1 MDGAIEREDDG
12 ALLEQWRAGDA
23 TAGQV
28 LVQRH
33 MQPLYRFFRTKVDR
47 DVDELIQRTWL
58 TLLEAKA
65 PFRGD
70 SAFRTFLLGFARMK
84 LLERF
89 RAERRDADRF
99 DAGSVSVADLG
110 ISPSR
115 WVADREEHRL
125 LLQALRR
132 IPFDHQ
138 VALELYYF
146 ESLDSRQIAEVLGV
160 SPNTIRSR
168 LGRAR
173 TALEAMLRTLE
184 ADGAAIESTA
194 ADLEGWARSLKA
206 VVDAS

>member
-1 MDGAIEREDDG
+1 MDQLEDG
-12 ALLEQWRAGDA
+12 ALLEQWRGGDA
-23 TAGQV
+23 AAGEV
-28 LVQRH
+28 LVRRH
-33 MQPLYRFFRTKVDR
+33 MDVLYRFFRTKVDR

-65 PFRGD
+65 PFRRD
-70 SAFRTFLLGFARMK
+70 SLFRTFLLGFARMK

-89 RAERRDADRF
+89 RAERRHDARF
-99 DAGSVSVADLG
+99 DGGSVSIADLG

-115 WVADREEHRL
+115 WVAEKEEHRL

-160 SPNTIRSR
+160 SPNTMRSR
-168 LGRAR
+168 LNRAR
-173 TALEAMLRTLE
+173 SSLESMLRTLE
-184 ADGAAIESTA
+184 ADGAAIESTG
-194 ADLEGWARSLKA
+194 ADLDGWARSLKA
-206 VVDAS
+206 IVDAS

>member
-1 MDGAIEREDDG
+1 MEEREDG
-12 ALLEQWRAGDA
+12 VLLELWRAGDA
-23 TAGQV
+23 EAGQA
-28 LVQRH
+28 LVRRH
-33 MQPLYRFFRTKVDR
+33 MNVLYRFFRTKVDL
-47 DVDELIQRTWL
+47 DVDELIQKTWL
-58 TLLEAKA
+58 SLLEATT

-89 RAERRDADRF
+89 RAERRDGERLDW
-99 DAGSVSVADLG
+99 GTVSIADLG
-110 ISPSR
+110 VSPSR
-115 WVADREEHRL
+115 WIADREEHRL

-160 SPNTIRSR
+160 SPNTMRSR
-168 LGRAR
+168 LVRAR
-173 TALEAMLRTLE
+173 AAVESMLRTLE
-184 ADGAAIESTA
+184 AEGAAIESTA
-194 ADLEGWARSLKA
+194 ADLEDWARSLKA

>member
-1 MDGAIEREDDG
+1 MADVDDG
-12 ALLEQWRAGDA
+12 ALLEQWRGGDA
-23 TAGQV
+23 GAGET
-28 LVQRH
+28 LVRRH
-33 MQPLYRFFRTKVDR
+33 MDVLYRFFRTKVDR
-47 DVDELIQRTWL
+47 DVDELIQKTWL
-58 TLLEAKA
+58 SLLEAKA

-89 RAERRDADRF
+89 RADRREGERF
-99 DAGSVSVADLG
+99 DWGTVSIADLG

-115 WVADREEHRL
+115 WLAEREEHRL

-160 SPNTIRSR
+160 SPNTMRSR
-168 LGRAR
+168 LVRAR
-173 TALEAMLRTLE
+173 AALESMLRSLE
-184 ADGAAIESTA
+184 AEGAAIESTA

>member
-1 MDGAIEREDDG
+1 MTELDDG

-23 TAGQV
+23 SAGET
-28 LVQRH
+28 LVRRH
-33 MQPLYRFFRTKVDR
+33 MDVLYRFFRTKVDR
-47 DVDELIQRTWL
+47 DVDELIQKTWL

-89 RAERRDADRF
+89 RAERREGERLDW
-99 DAGSVSVADLG
+99 GTVSIADLG

-115 WVADREEHRL
+115 WIADREEHRL

-146 ESLDSRQIAEVLGV
+146 ESLDSRQIGEVLGV
-160 SPNTIRSR
+160 SPNTMRSR
-168 LGRAR
+168 LARAR
-173 TALEAMLRTLE
+173 TALESMLRSLE
-184 ADGAAIESTA
+184 AEGAAIESTA

>member
-1 MDGAIEREDDG
+1 MDGAIEQADDG

-23 TAGQV
+23 AAGQM
-28 LVQRH
+28 LVRRH
-33 MQPLYRFFRTKVDR
+33 MQVLYRFFRTKVDR
-47 DVDELIQRTWL
+47 DVDELIQQTWL
-58 TLLEAKA
+58 ALLEAKT
-65 PFRGD
+65 PFRGE

-89 RAERRDADRF
+89 RAERRANDRF
-99 DAGSVSVADLG
+99 DAGSVSIADLG

-115 WVADREEHRL
+115 WVVDQEEHRL

-146 ESLDSRQIAEVLGV
+146 ESLDSKQIAAVLGI

-168 LGRAR
+168 LNRAR
-173 TALEAMLRTLE
+173 AALEAMLRTLE

>member
-1 MDGAIEREDDG
+1 MTELDDG

-23 TAGQV
+23 SAGEA
-28 LVQRH
+28 LVRRH
-33 MQPLYRFFRTKVDR
+33 MNVLYRFFRTKVDR
-47 DVDELIQRTWL
+47 DVDELIQKTWL
-58 TLLEAKA
+58 TLLEATA

-70 SAFRTFLLGFARMK
+70 SAFRTFLLGFARRK

-89 RAERRDADRF
+89 RAERREGERLDW
-99 DAGSVSVADLG
+99 GTVSVAELG

-115 WVADREEHRL
+115 WIADREEHRL

-146 ESLDSRQIAEVLGV
+146 ESLDSRQIGEVLGV
-160 SPNTIRSR
+160 SPHTMRSR
-168 LGRAR
+168 LARAR
-173 TALEAMLRTLE
+173 VALQSMLRSLEAEGAALE
-184 ADGAAIESTA
+184 STE
-194 ADLEGWARSLKA
+194 ADLEEWARSLKA

>member
-1 MDGAIEREDDG
+1 MDQSEDG
-12 ALLEQWRAGDA
+12 ALLQRWRAGDSA
-23 TAGQV
+23 AGQE

-33 MQPLYRFFRTKVDR
+33 MTVLYRFFRTKVDR

-58 TLLEAKA
+58 ALLEARA

-70 SAFRTFLLGFARMK
+70 SQFRTFLLGFARMK

-89 RAERRDADRF
+89 RADRREDERLDW
-99 DAGSVSVADLG
+99 GTVSVADLG

-115 WVADREEHRL
+115 WVADRQEHRL

-146 ESLDSRQIAEVLGV
+146 ESLDSRQIADVLGV
-160 SPNTIRSR
+160 SPNTMRSR
-168 LGRAR
+168 LVRAR
-173 TALEAMLRTLE
+173 AALEAMLRTLE
-184 ADGAAIESTA
+184 DDGAALESTA

-206 VVDAS
+206 IVDAS

>member
-1 MDGAIEREDDG
+1 MEQSEDG
-12 ALLEQWRAGDA
+12 ALLQRWRVGDA
-23 TAGQV
+23 AAGQV

-33 MQPLYRFFRTKVDR
+33 MAVLYRFFRTKVDR

-58 TLLEAKA
+58 ALLEAKA

-70 SAFRTFLLGFARMK
+70 SLFRTFLLGFARMK

-89 RAERRDADRF
+89 RTERREGERLDW
-99 DAGSVSVADLG
+99 GSVSVADLG
-110 ISPSR
+110 VSPSR
-115 WVADREEHRL
+115 WIADREEHRL

-132 IPFDHQ
+132 IAFDHQ

-160 SPNTIRSR
+160 SPNTMRSR

-173 TALEAMLRTLE
+173 AALLSMLRTLE
-184 ADGAAIESTA
+184 ADGAALESTA
-194 ADLEGWARSLKA
+194 AELDDWARSLKA
-206 VVDAS
+206 IVDAS